1 MEENAYKTKQR
12 QYIYDFLKENCETAF
27 TIDEITE
34 KIGKQNVSVGRTTV
48 YRNVEK
54 LVQSG
59 QVRKFIDQKGKSSTF
74 QFVEQHTHC
83 SEHIHLKCVGC
94 GKFIHLDCEL
104 MENVNNHILE
114 EHGFC
119 IDNSKSLLFG
129 LCEDCMKEKNNVI
142 D

>member
-1 MEENAYKTKQR
+1 MDENAYKTKQR
-12 QYIYDFLKENCETAF
+12 QYIYDFLKANCETAF

-34 KIGKQNVSVGRTTV
+34 RIGKQNVSVGRTTV

-83 SEHIHLKCVGC
+83 NEHIHLKCVGC

-104 MENVNNHILE
+104 MESVNNHILE

-129 LCEDCMKEKNNVI
+129 FCEDCMKEKNNVI